1 MNIKDNVLK
10 QMVDFSNWKEITN
23 GLYCFEID
31 TFCYE
36 IHINYYRK
44 GDAVLKATAS
54 LFLSGDWHSKTW
66 YRNREVYFFQ
76 RECLLEEQTVAECLK
91 KAIQHFKEN
100 AIMIEEKDKI

>member
-1 MNIKDNVLK
+1 MNIKDNELK

-66 YRNREVYFFQ
+66 YRNREVYFFSK
-76 RECLLEEQTVAECLK
+76 RMFIRRTNRCRVS
-91 KAIQHFKEN
+91 
-100 AIMIEEKDKI
+100 